1 MMIEYV
7 LDPQQFERQGDQENI
22 VGRITG
28 LNDMK
33 AAPQKD
39 PPSVEKLPKER
50 PAVFPEMTQGSAS
63 FFRHRVPVD
72 PNHIDN
78 FVRLLVPF
86 PSGTQYGHF
95 IPIMVQ
101 RGGLLPNTRIERNGC
116 VFHDDEDLLLHGN
129 GPPAC
134 NSL

>member
-1 MMIEYV
+1 MMIEDV
-7 LDPQQFERQGDQENI
+7 LDPQQFERQSNQENI
-22 VGRITG
+22 VGRITA

-33 AAPQKD
+33 AAPQEY
-39 PPSVEKLPKER
+39 PPSVEELPKEG
-50 PAVFPEMTQGSAS
+50 PAVFPEISQGSVS

-72 PNHIDN
+72 PNPIDN
-78 FVRLLVPF
+78 FVPLLVSF

-95 IPIMVQ
+95 IPILVQ

-116 VFHDDEDLLLHGN
+116 VFHDDENLLLHDKDS
-129 GPPAC
+129 PLY

>member
-1 MMIEYV
+1 MVIEDV
-7 LDPQQFERQGDQENI
+7 LDPQQFERQSNQENI
-22 VGRITG
+22 VGRITA

-50 PAVFPEMTQGSAS
+50 PAVFREIAQGSAS
-63 FFRHRVPVD
+63 FFHRVPVD
-72 PNHIDN
+72 ANPIDN
-78 FVRLLVPF
+78 FVPLLVPF
-86 PSGTQYGHF
+86 PGGTQYGHF
-95 IPIMVQ
+95 IPILVQ

-116 VFHDDEDLLLHGN
+116 VFHDDENLLLHGK
-129 GPPAC
+129 GSPPC